1 MTVNLARPARRLF
14 TAAALASLCAQAAL
28 AQSWS
33 EPRYSPEVGSRWR
46 IESRL
51 DREKT
56 QGPRGSTSLHA
67 ESVAAMAVDA
77 KLADGFRI
85 SYVTRKISFTGN
97 EPQAPAMN
105 AAFGAMQGVI
115 VHART
120 DAAGRP
126 VMVENIEEVRSVM
139 REVIDRMIASLGDKP
154 KVAAMIKQLMQ
165 QMLIADGARAAK
177 AYLGNLPQLADAQDI
192 GLQPGEVRRV
202 KQDMKSP
209 FGGPPIK
216 ATVTTRLIAWDDA
229 AGTARILRKRE
240 LEPGTVKAAT
250 LDLMRR
256 AIAARGKPLPPK
268 MVEMFNKLD
277 LQTDSETTI
286 DVKNGMTRR
295 LQKHSTLT
303 VTIFDKTV
311 REQQTELVTVTRLP
325 Q

>member
-1 MTVNLARPARRLF
+1 MNVNFAWPARRLF

-51 DREKT
+51 DSEKT
-56 QGPRGSTSLHA
+56 QGPRGSTSLHG
-67 ESVAAMAVDA
+67 ESVAELTIDG

-85 SYVTRKISFTGN
+85 SYVIRKIGFTGN
-97 EPQAPAMN
+97 APQAPAMN

-126 VMVENIEEVRSVM
+126 VMVENIDEVRGVM
-139 REVIDRMIASLGDKP
+139 RQVFDRMIASLADKP
-154 KVAAMIKQLMQ
+154 EVTAMVKRMIQP
-165 QMLIADGARAAK
+165 MLDLDGSK
-177 AYLGNLPQLADAQDI
+177 ATKIYLDNLPQLADAQNT
-192 GLQPGEVRRV
+192 GLHPGEVRRV
-202 KQDMKSP
+202 TQDITSP

-216 ATVTTRLIAWDDA
+216 ATVTTRLVAWDDA

-240 LEPGTVKAAT
+240 LEPGALKAAT
-250 LDLMRR
+250 LAMMRK
-256 AIAARGKPLPPK
+256 AIAATGKPMPPK
-268 MVEMFNKLD
+268 MAEMFKKFD
-277 LQTDSETTI
+277 LQIDSETTI
-286 DVKNGMTRR
+286 DVKHGMTRR
-295 LQKHSTLT
+295 LEKHSTT
-303 VTIFDKTV
+303 TASGFGNTA
-311 REQQTELVTVTRLP
+311 REQQTVLVTVTRLP